1 MQSRTYD
8 RLKWVAL
15 VLLPA
20 MASTY
25 FALGQLWNFPNVE
38 QVVGTITILDT
49 FLGLVIGKS
58 SSNYRELTSSP
69 QVIGNMIVYQ
79 DPDGVPSGNFKLEGT
94 VENVV
99 FEEGRLAGFK
109 IKRAPEPPLGTP
121 RV

>member
-8 RLKWVAL
+8 RLKWVSL

-20 MASTY
+20 LAAAY
-25 FALGQLWNFPNVE
+25 FSFGQLLNLPYVE
-38 QVVGTITILDT
+38 QVVGSITILDT
-49 FLGLVIGKS
+49 FLGVIIGKS

-69 QVIGNMIVYQ
+69 QLIGNMIVYQ
-79 DPDGVPSGNFKLEGT
+79 DPDGVPTGNFKLEGT